1 MMKKNTK
8 IGIIIAILLVIAAIT
23 SWYFLVYSKQDSADI
38 TVTTKD
44 IQKHLP
50 DMTKEE
56 IDSVLNTELAEEQ
69 LEAYRKFEEENFL
82 PEVEEEIED
91 DDPDDNIH
99 TYIGKDGNIYELVFD
114 DEAIQND
121 AKDPAELKEGLLG
134 GLDDVIAGKK
144 DLLDVLDNA
153 GTTNSDTQ
161 SESQEYPSDDGSDEE
176 EEYEYEDYPFDEI
189 SYESEEPDNFGTIK
203 NLTPNTE
210 GSGE

>member
-1 MMKKNTK
+1 MKKNTK
-8 IGIIIAILLVIAAIT
+8 IGIVLAILLIIVAIT
-23 SWYFLVYSKQDSADI
+23 SWYLLIYSKEDSADI
-38 TVTTKD
+38 TVTTED

-56 IDSVLNTELAEEQ
+56 IDSILNTELTEEQ
-69 LEAYRKFEEENFL
+69 LDAYRKLEEEYFL

-99 TYIGKDGNIYELVFD
+99 TYIGKDGNVYELVFD
-114 DEAIQND
+114 DEAIQNNV
-121 AKDPAELKEGLLG
+121 KDPAELKEELLRD
-134 GLDDVIAGKK
+134 LDDAIAGKK
-144 DLLDVLDNA
+144 DLLDVLDNV
-153 GTTNSDTQ
+153 GTTKSDTQ
-161 SESQEYPSDDGSDEE
+161 SEPQEYQSDDESD

-210 GSGE
+210 GLGE